1 MKRESDV
8 RHIILA
14 SHHRFAAGLADTI
27 EFLGGPTDMDV
38 ICAYVDETPLE
49 DQVAEV
55 FAKFDPADEV
65 LVFTDILQGSVN
77 QRFAPYVGEHVFLIA
92 GANVALTLELAL
104 AAEPLTCEGIE
115 AARQLARQSMCL
127 INTFQADVDDEDE

>member
-1 MKRESDV
+1 M

-27 EFLGGPTDMDV
+27 EFLGGPSDMDV

-55 FAKFDPADEV
+55 FAKFNLDDEV
-65 LVFTDILQGSVN
+65 LVLTDILQGSVN
-77 QRFAPYVGEHVFLIA
+77 QRFAPYVGDHVFLVA
-92 GANVALTLELAL
+92 GVSVPLALELAL
-104 AAEPLTCEGIE
+104 ANEPLTCEGIE
-115 AARQLARQSMCL
+115 ATIQLARQSMCL
-127 INTFQADVDDEDE
+127 INTFEANVDEDDE